1 MSDRVITKLTG
12 KIQIKHGFPF
22 KSEHFSEAGEYVI
35 LTPGNFYE
43 EGGFKRNAEKDKFY
57 TASFPPEYLLK
68 KGDLVVAMTEQAEG
82 LLGSMAIVPEDE
94 KFLHNQRLGLV
105 TSRSPDVDL
114 QFLYYLFQTKSI
126 RLQVRR
132 SATGSKVKH
141 TSPDRLYDVVASLP
155 QPETQKRI
163 AKVLSTLDAK
173 IDLNRR
179 LNAELEALAKLLY
192 DYWFVQFDFPISAAQ
207 AAAMGRPDLVG
218 KPYRASGGKMVHN
231 DELKRE
237 IPGGWEVGTLESLG
251 TIVGGTTPDTKKPEY
266 FSSEAIPWI
275 TPKDLSNNVG
285 NRFIARG
292 EIDVTEAG
300 ARAASLKELPE
311 GTVLMSSRAP
321 IGYLAVARNPVTTNQ
336 GFKSFIPNRGF
347 CSEFVYFTLR
357 HYMKAIE
364 QNASGSTFKEV
375 SASTLKMIRVHLP
388 PVAVVEA
395 FRGFASP
402 LSSQQS
408 TLEQQNEELT
418 QLRDWL
424 LPMLMN
430 GQVTVGDVDVSPKN
444 QEIG

>member
-1 MSDRVITKLTG
+1 MSDRVVTKLTG

-114 QFLYYLFQTKSI
+114 HFLYYLFQTKSI

-179 LNAELEALAKLLY
+179 LNAELEAMAKLLY
-192 DYWFVQFDFPISAAQ
+192 DYWFVQFDFLISAAQ
-207 AAAMGRPDLVG
+207 AAAMGRPDLEG
-218 KPYRASGGKMVHN
+218 KPYRASGGKMVYN
-231 DELKRE
+231 AELKRE
-237 IPGGWEVGTLESLG
+237 IPEGWRAGAAADLLHFNPSTSLKKGLVAGYFDMDAVPTSGFMTKPAQRKEFSGGTKFLNGDVVVARITPCLENGKTALITQLNDGEVG
-251 TIVGGTTPDTKKPEY
+251 
-266 FSSEAIPWI
+266 F
-275 TPKDLSNNVG
+275 
-285 NRFIARG
+285 
-292 EIDVTEAG
+292 
-300 ARAASLKELPE
+300 
-311 GTVLMSSRAP
+311 
-321 IGYLAVARNPVTTNQ
+321 
-336 GFKSFIPNRGF
+336 
-347 CSEFVYFTLR
+347 
-357 HYMKAIE
+357 
-364 QNASGSTFKEV
+364 GSTEFIV
-375 SASTLKMIRVHLP
+375 L
-388 PVAVVEA
+388 
-395 FRGFASP
+395 RGKARP
-402 LSSQQS
+402 LSSFTACLARSKQFRSFAILNMTGTSGRKRIDAPVLAKFPLPIPPDDLLESYERIVQPMFNLMNQHEKQS
-408 TLEQQNEELT
+408 HELT

-430 GQVTVGDVDVSPKN
+430 GQVAVGDPAATQPGAVHTPT
-444 QEIG
+444 G

>member
-1 MSDRVITKLTG
+1 MSDRVVTKLTG
-12 KIQIKHGFPF
+12 KIHIKHGFPF
-22 KSEHFSEAGEYVI
+22 KSEHFSEAGEFVI

-57 TASFPPEYLLK
+57 TASFPPEYLLN

-114 QFLYYLFQTKSI
+114 PFLYYLFQTKSI

-155 QPETQKRI
+155 PPETQKRI

-179 LNAELEALAKLLY
+179 INAELVAMAKLLY
-192 DYWFVQFDFPISAAQ
+192 DYWFVQFDFPISAVQ
-207 AAAMGRPDLVG
+207 AAAMGKPELEG
-218 KPYRASGGKMVHN
+218 KPYRASGGKMVYN
-231 DELKRE
+231 AELKRE
-237 IPGGWEVGTLESLG
+237 IPEGWEVGNLESLG
-251 TIVGGTTPDTKKPEY
+251 TIIGGSTPSTKSPEN
-266 FSSEAIPWI
+266 FELNGVPWI
-275 TPKDLSNNVG
+275 TPKDLSNNTN
-285 NRFIARG
+285 NRFIDRG
-292 EIDVTEAG
+292 EINLSQTGV
-300 ARAASLKELPE
+300 RAASLKTLPT
-311 GTVLMSSRAP
+311 GSVLLSSRAP

-336 GFKSFIPNRGF
+336 GFKSFVPDKGF
-347 CSEFVYFTLR
+347 PSDFIYLTLK
-357 HYMKAIE
+357 HFMKLIE
-364 QNASGSTFKEV
+364 ANASGSTFKEV
-375 SASTLKMIRVHLP
+375 SGGTLKVIKIQIPDLEIVR
-388 PVAVVEA
+388 A
-395 FRGFASP
+395 FSDVTAP

-408 TLEQQNEELT
+408 VLEQQTQHLT

-430 GQVTVGDVDVSPKN
+430 GQVTVGDSTATR
-444 QEIG
+444 EG

>member
-1 MSDRVITKLTG
+1 MSDRVVTKLTG

-22 KSEHFSEAGEYVI
+22 KSEHFSETGEYVI

-114 QFLYYLFQTKSI
+114 QFLYYLFQTRSI

-155 QPETQKRI
+155 QPETQRRI

-179 LNAELEALAKLLY
+179 INAELEAMAKLLY
-192 DYWFVQFDFPISAAQ
+192 DYWFVQFDFPISPAQ
-207 AAAMGRPDLVG
+207 AAAMGRPDLAG
-218 KPYRASGGKMVHN
+218 KPYRTSGGKMFYN
-231 DELKRE
+231 EELKRE
-237 IPGGWEVGTLESLG
+237 IPEGWEVETLGEVFKTCLGGTPSRKEPSYWSPGEIGWMSSGENTNIFVTAPDEWISKKGLKNCAATLLPAGTVIMSIVRHIRTSILGIEAATNQSVIGILETDRIKNCFIYPFLEREIPRFMRLRTGAQQPHINKTTVDETPFAVPDQDTLGRYTSVASPVFLQLLTLE
-251 TIVGGTTPDTKKPEY
+251 
-266 FSSEAIPWI
+266 
-275 TPKDLSNNVG
+275 
-285 NRFIARG
+285 
-292 EIDVTEAG
+292 
-300 ARAASLKELPE
+300 
-311 GTVLMSSRAP
+311 
-321 IGYLAVARNPVTTNQ
+321 
-336 GFKSFIPNRGF
+336 
-347 CSEFVYFTLR
+347 
-357 HYMKAIE
+357 E
-364 QNASGSTFKEV
+364 QTQ
-375 SASTLKMIRVHLP
+375 H
-388 PVAVVEA
+388 
-395 FRGFASP
+395 
-402 LSSQQS
+402 
-408 TLEQQNEELT
+408 LT

-430 GQVTVGDVDVSPKN
+430 GQVTVGESVDEEMNGITPL
-444 QEIG
+444 